1 MEISLENLHVDI
13 ATWSFTDC
21 NWFLW
26 PSLFRPGFR
35 PRWGCC
41 VRLDNCHVKRSP
53 PPPLSRACSNLP
65 QQVPSSDHISFLGSR
80 ARYGSIEL
88 DMSTELDR
96 PSISEQPRGTILP
109 FNHLIF
115 SYRICRGKKYLYRH
129 SRYTQVFGH
138 TMNSFSSSF
147 CSFLVPAFI
156 NAYFNVFVGLL
167 LFTQKA
173 TSVSIIRRGIV
184 VQIT

>member
-1 MEISLENLHVDI
+1 MWIQRLVFAWII
-13 ATWSFTDC
+13 AMLS
-21 NWFLW
+21 
-26 PSLFRPGFR
+26 
-35 PRWGCC
+35 
-41 VRLDNCHVKRSP
+41 VAP
-53 PPPLSRACSNLP
+53 PPPTPLSRACSNLP

-115 SYRICRGKKYLYRH
+115 SYRMCGGKKYLYRH
-129 SRYTQVFGH
+129 SRYKQVFRH
-138 TMNSFSSSF
+138 TMYSFSLSF
-147 CSFLVPAFI
+147 CAFHVPAFI
-156 NAYFNVFVGLL
+156 SAYFNVFAGQL
-167 LFTQKA
+167 LFTPRA
-173 TSVSIIRRGIV
+173 TSVSIIRRRIV

>member
-1 MEISLENLHVDI
+1 MWIERLEALQTV
-13 ATWSFTDC
+13 TDFC
-21 NWFLW
+21 GRVCFA
-26 PSLFRPGFR
+26 RGFAR
-35 PRWGCC
+35 DE
-41 VRLDNCHVKRSP
+41 VVVNCHVKRSP

-138 TMNSFSSSF
+138 TMYSFSSSF

-167 LFTQKA
+167 LSTQKA